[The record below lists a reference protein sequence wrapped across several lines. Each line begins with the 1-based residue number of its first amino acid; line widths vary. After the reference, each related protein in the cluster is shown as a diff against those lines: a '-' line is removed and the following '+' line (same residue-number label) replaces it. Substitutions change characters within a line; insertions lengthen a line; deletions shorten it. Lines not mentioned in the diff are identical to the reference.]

1 MRIIVDEE
9 PQNQT
14 ESRTDVEQRTT
25 QSPGRRVAQ
34 TKQENDGGNNAVK
47 LEEGDL
53 SRVKRERNAREDIDE
68 DEDDDLAIVETRS
81 RKRPRKG

>member
-1 MRIIVDEE
+1 MRIIVDEA

-14 ESRTDVEQRTT
+14 ESRPEVKQSTT

-34 TKQENDGGNNAVK
+34 LKQENDGGNSAVK

-53 SRVKRERNAREDIDE
+53 SRVKRERNTEEDSDE
-68 DEDDDLAIVETRS
+68 DVDDDLASVETRS
-81 RKRPRKG
+81 SKRPRKG